1 MTSLSTNVEL
11 QGLTE
16 EKSLKSKLRRSQRK
30 QKFKAIC
37 LVAPLFLFVL
47 GVFVTP
53 ICIMLFKSVD
63 NPEVHK
69 NWPETTA
76 ILSDWQG
83 TELPPA
89 SFYLALSKDLRNSS
103 ENKTLSAA
111 AKRINFERSGMRS
124 VITRTARNLN
134 KTPLESAEKE
144 AGKLLESHKR
154 WGELATWQAIKRSS
168 SPYTSLYLLNAIDL
182 TLDNDGSIAKV
193 SEDQAI
199 YLNIFGRTLWI
210 SLVVTLSCLVI
221 GYPLAYLLATA
232 KASLANMLMI
242 GVLLPFWTSLLVRT
256 SAWVVLLQK
265 NGLINDMLISM
276 KLIDEP
282 LVLLFNRPGVYL
294 ALIHLLLP
302 FMILSLYS
310 VMKSISP
317 AYMRAAI
324 SLGARPSLA
333 FVKVYMPQTLPG
345 VAAGGLLCFILSIG
359 YYITP
364 ALIGSPQDQMISYF
378 IAYYTNQVINWG
390 MAAALGVV
398 LLVCCALLFAIYNRL
413 ANKHDL
419 KMG

>member
-1 MTSLSTNVEL
+1 MTSLSTTANL
-11 QGLTE
+11 QNFQD
-16 EKSLKSKLRRSQRK
+16 KSTLKSKLKKSQRK
-30 QKFKAIC
+30 QKLKAMF
-37 LVAPLFLFVL
+37 LVAPLFLFIV

-63 NPEVHK
+63 NPEVHN
-69 NWPETTA
+69 NWPETAALLAEWDGNT
-76 ILSDWQG
+76 
-83 TELPPA
+83 LPNA
-89 SFYLALSKDLRNSS
+89 SAYFALSKDLRTSS
-103 ENKTLSAA
+103 ENKTLAAA
-111 AKRINFERSGMRS
+111 AKRINFENSGMHS
-124 VITRTARNLN
+124 TITRTARSLK
-134 KTPLESAEKE
+134 KTPLESAEQE
-144 AGKLLESHKR
+144 QQKLLNSHPR
-154 WGELATWQAIKRSS
+154 WGELDTWKAIKRAS
-168 SPYTSLYLLNAIDL
+168 SPYTSLYLLNAVDL
-182 TLDNDGSIAKV
+182 TVDENGSIAKV
-193 SEDQAI
+193 DKDQAI
-199 YLNIFGRTLWI
+199 YLNILGRTLWI

-232 KASLANMLMI
+232 KLGLSNLLMI

-265 NGLINDMLISM
+265 NGLINDMLISLN
-276 KLIDEP
+276 LINEP

-333 FVKVYMPQTLPG
+333 FIKVYIPQTLPG

-398 LLVCCALLFAIYNRL
+398 LLLCCGVLFAVYNRL

>member
-1 MTSLSTNVEL
+1 MTSLSTPAEL
-11 QGLTE
+11 E
-16 EKSLKSKLRRSQRK
+16 DSSSLKSQLRRSQRK
-30 QKFKAIC
+30 QKLKAI
-37 LVAPLFLFVL
+37 LLISPLFIFVMS
-47 GVFVTP
+47 VFITP
-53 ICIMLFKSVD
+53 IGIMLLRSVD
-63 NPEVHK
+63 NPEVHT
-69 NWPETTA
+69 NWPQTTA
-76 ILSDWQG
+76 VLKQWDG
-83 TELPPA
+83 AALPDDLA
-89 SFYLALSKDLRNSS
+89 FLALSQDLRSS
-103 ENKTLSAA
+103 FKDKTLSSA
-111 AKRINFERSGMRS
+111 AKRINYERSGMRS
-124 VITRTARNLN
+124 TITRTARKLQR
-134 KTPLESAEKE
+134 TPLASASEE
-144 AGKLLESHKR
+144 RDKLLLSHKR
-154 WGELATWQAIKRSS
+154 WGELQTWQAIKSAS
-168 SPYTSLYLLNAIDL
+168 EKFTPLYLLNSVDL
-182 TLDNDGSIAKV
+182 KQDSAGDVVKV
-193 SEDQAI
+193 HEDQAI

-210 SLVVTLSCLVI
+210 SLVVTLSCLLI

-232 KASLANMLMI
+232 RPGVANLLMI

-265 NGLINDMLISM
+265 NGIINDLLLSLHI
-276 KLIDEP
+276 INEP

-324 SLGARPSLA
+324 SLGAPPSLA
-333 FVKVYMPQTLPG
+333 FIKVYIPQTLPG

-398 LLVCCALLFAIYNRL
+398 LLICCGLLFAVYNRL

-419 KMG
+419 KAA